1 VTIATDLS
9 TEVVDRLRS
18 WFDDTELVSPSISYA
33 VFDRS
38 GVLFHRGIG
47 EFQLD
52 GRAPAEQ
59 TIYRIASMSK
69 SFCIAAVL
77 VLRDRGLLSL
87 DDRVSDLV
95 PQFRDP
101 VDEAGV
107 VQPVTVRMLMS
118 NSSGLPEDNGWADHE
133 LALPREDFLTVVE
146 AGLGFAGR
154 PGVGFQYSN
163 VGFWLLGVIVE
174 DLSGHGFEQFARET
188 FLEPL
193 GLAGTGYKPSD
204 FADDGEGGEGIAHG
218 FTSYDKGASW
228 VSRPV
233 VGGGIGACA
242 ASMFSTPPDIARW
255 AAWLSS
261 AFDPSNIDDAIL
273 SRASRREMQRIH
285 TVAPGAADR
294 SAEPTLEAQGYG
306 LGLYV
311 EHDVRFGR
319 FAQHSGG
326 LPGWSSNMRWHLE
339 SGIGAVVF
347 GNTNGLKLSAAA
359 AGLLRTVLEARDEP
373 ARRIRL
379 WPSTIEAARAV
390 DAAVR
395 GSGRI
400 LDAEVEPTIFSPNLL
415 GDVPAEVRDERIAT
429 AIAEI
434 GGVLD
439 AAATPPLDA
448 RLAGS
453 VAPAHVAWTIPG
465 RAGELECR
473 IELTP
478 TTPAMLQR
486 VDVAVRTP
494 TTPLSPVLRHY
505 APAAPASPTSPVE

>member
-1 VTIATDLS
+1 VADATELS
-9 TEVVDRLRS
+9 SDVVSRLRT

-38 GVLFHRGIG
+38 GVLIHHGVG
-47 EFQLD
+47 EFQFD
-52 GRAPAEQ
+52 GRPPAAE

-87 DDRVSDLV
+87 DDRVSELV

-133 LALPREDFLTVVE
+133 LALSREDFLAVVE
-146 AGLGFAGR
+146 AGLGFAGL
-154 PGVGFQYSN
+154 PGVGYQYSN

-174 DLSGHGFEQFARET
+174 DLAGQGFEQFARET

-193 GLAGTGYKPSD
+193 GLNRTGYKPSD
-204 FADDGEGGEGIAHG
+204 FVDDGEAGDGIAHG
-218 FTSYDKGASW
+218 YTSYDKGESW

-255 AAWLSS
+255 SSWLSS
-261 AFDPSNIDDAIL
+261 AFDPTNTDDAIL

-294 SAEPTLEAQGYG
+294 TDEQTLEAAGYG
-306 LGLYV
+306 LGLVV

-326 LPGWSSNMRWHLE
+326 LPGWTSNMRWHLE
-339 SGIGAVVF
+339 SGLGAVVF
-347 GNTNGLKLSAAA
+347 GNTNGLKLSLAAA
-359 AGLLRTVLEARDEP
+359 DILRLVLEARHEP
-373 ARRIRL
+373 ARRIEL
-379 WPSTIEAARAV
+379 WPSTVAAARAV
-390 DAAVR
+390 DAAVL
-395 GSGRI
+395 GCGRI
-400 LDAEVEPTIFSPNLL
+400 LDASVEPTVFSPNLL
-415 GDVPAEVRDERIAT
+415 GDVPAEVRDARIAA
-429 AIAEI
+429 AIAEV
-434 GGVLD
+434 GGVPD
-439 AAATPPLDA
+439 AGAVPPLEA
-448 RLAGS
+448 RLAWS

-465 RAGELECR
+465 LTGELECR

-486 VDVAVRTP
+486 FDVAVRTP
-494 TTPLSPVLRHY
+494 TTALSPVLRHY
-505 APAAPASPTSPVE
+505 VPVAPQSPTE

>member
-1 VTIATDLS
+1 VADTTELS
-9 TEVVDRLRS
+9 PDVVSRLRT

-38 GVLFHRGIG
+38 GVLFHHGVG
-47 EFQLD
+47 QFQFD
-52 GRAPAEQ
+52 GRPPAAH

-107 VQPVTVRMLMS
+107 AQPVTVRMLMS

-133 LALPREDFLTVVE
+133 LALSREDFLGVVE
-146 AGLGFAGR
+146 AGLGFAGL

-174 DLSGHGFEQFARET
+174 DLAGKGFEQFARET

-193 GLAGTGYKPSD
+193 GLTSTGYKPSD
-204 FADDGEGGEGIAHG
+204 FAGDGETGDGIAHG
-218 FTSYDKGASW
+218 YTSFDKGASW

-255 AAWLSS
+255 SSWLSS
-261 AFDPSNIDDAIL
+261 AFDPSNTDDAIL

-294 SAEPTLEAQGYG
+294 TDEQTLEAAGYG
-306 LGLYV
+306 LGLVV

-326 LPGWSSNMRWHLE
+326 LPGWTSNMRWHLE
-339 SGIGAVVF
+339 SGLGAVVF
-347 GNTNGLKLSAAA
+347 GNTNGLKLSLA
-359 AGLLRTVLEARDEP
+359 AGGILRMVLEARHEP
-373 ARRIRL
+373 ARHVEL
-379 WPSTIEAARAV
+379 WPSTVAAARAV
-390 DAAVR
+390 DAAVL

-400 LDAEVEPTIFSPNLL
+400 LDAAVSPTVFSPNLL
-415 GDVPAEVRDERIAT
+415 GDVPAEVRDARIAA
-429 AIAEI
+429 AIAEV
-434 GGVLD
+434 GGVPD
-439 AAATPPLDA
+439 AAAVPPLEA
-448 RLAGS
+448 RLAWS

-465 RAGELECR
+465 LTGELECR

-486 VDVAVRTP
+486 FDVAVRTP

-505 APAAPASPTSPVE
+505 VPVAPASPAE

>member
-1 VTIATDLS
+1 VAHATELS
-9 TEVVDRLRS
+9 LAVVSRLRT

-38 GVLFHRGIG
+38 GVLFHHGVG
-47 EFQLD
+47 EFQFD
-52 GRAPAEQ
+52 GRTPAAR

-101 VDEAGV
+101 VDEAGA

-133 LALPREDFLTVVE
+133 LALSREDFLAVVE
-146 AGLGFAGR
+146 AGLGFAGL

-174 DLSGHGFEQFARET
+174 DLAGQGFEQFARET

-193 GLAGTGYKPSD
+193 GLTSTGYKPGD
-204 FADDGEGGEGIAHG
+204 FADDGEAGDGIAHG
-218 FTSYDKGASW
+218 YTSYDKGASW

-255 AAWLSS
+255 SSWLSS
-261 AFDPSNIDDAIL
+261 AFDPSNTDDAIL

-294 SAEPTLEAQGYG
+294 TAEPTPEAQGYG

-326 LPGWSSNMRWHLE
+326 LPGWTSNMRWHLE
-339 SGIGAVVF
+339 SGLGAVVF
-347 GNTNGLKLSAAA
+347 GNTNGLKLSLAA
-359 AGLLRTVLEARDEP
+359 AGILRMVLEEQDEP
-373 ARRIRL
+373 ARRIEL
-379 WPSTIEAARAV
+379 WPSTVAAARVV
-390 DAAVR
+390 DAVVL

-400 LDAEVEPTIFSPNLL
+400 LDASVAPTVFSPNLL
-415 GDVPAEVRDERIAT
+415 GDVPAEVRDARIAA
-429 AIAEI
+429 AIAEV
-434 GGVLD
+434 GGVAD
-439 AAATPPLDA
+439 AGAVPPLEA
-448 RLAGS
+448 RLAWS

-465 RAGELECR
+465 LTGELECR

-486 VDVAVRTP
+486 FDVAVRTP

-505 APAAPASPTSPVE
+505 VPVAPHSPTE